1 MRTYVA
7 EKELLIGNI
16 RAICQQAGGA
26 PVWAVVKGNGYG
38 LGVVPLARL
47 LREQGIERY
56 CVTEVSEARALR
68 EAGFAGERILMLQPT
83 TDRAALEALLD
94 LNVICTVSGQDDAV
108 ALNGIAAGRDT
119 VAEVHIKLD
128 TGMGRYGFGPD
139 EFNQIAAIY
148 QYMDHIAVS
157 GIYTHFSS
165 AFCSEKKTREQFERF
180 QAMLDKLAG
189 RGFETGEAHCC
200 NSAALFRWPEMRMD
214 GVRVGSALLGR
225 LSVKGD
231 FGLQRVGSCETEVVE
246 LRRLPKG
253 ASTGY
258 GGAWRAGKETR
269 LAILPVGWYHG
280 FGAEYGR
287 DCFRFIDCFM
297 GTLSLLKAW
306 ITRRRLYAWVNGQ
319 RCPVRGHVGMLHCAV
334 DVSKI
339 ECHTGDKAVLDISP
353 LMQKGMEIVF
363 R

>member
-7 EKELLIGNI
+7 EKDLLAGNI
-16 RAICQQAGGA
+16 RTICQQADGV

-38 LGVVPLARL
+38 LGIVPLARL
-47 LREQGIERY
+47 LREQGIDRF

-83 TDRAALEALLD
+83 TDRDVLESLLH

-108 ALNGIAAGRDT
+108 ALNGIASGLDV

-139 EFNQIAAIY
+139 EFNQITAIY

-165 AFCSEKKTREQFERF
+165 AFCSEKKTREQFEQF

-189 RGFETGEAHCC
+189 RGYETGEAHCC
-200 NSAALFRWPEMRMD
+200 NSAALFRWPEMHMD
-214 GVRVGSALLGR
+214 GVRVGSAILGR

-231 FGLQRVGSCETEVVE
+231 LGLQRVGSCETEVVE

-258 GGAWRAGKETR
+258 GGAWRARKETR

-280 FGAEYGR
+280 FGTEYGR
-287 DCFRFIDCFM
+287 DCFRFRDCLR
-297 GTLSLLKAW
+297 GALSLLKAW
-306 ITRRRLYAWVNGQ
+306 ITKRRLYAWVNGQ

>member
-1 MRTYVA
+1 MRTYIA
-7 EKELLIGNI
+7 EKDALISNI
-16 RAICQQAGGA
+16 KVIKKQADGV
-26 PVWAVVKGNGYG
+26 PVWAVLKGNGYG
-38 LGVVPLARL
+38 LGVVPAARL
-47 LREQGIERY
+47 LREQGIDRY

-68 EAGFAGERILMLQPT
+68 EAGFTLERILMLQPT
-83 TDRAALEALLD
+83 TDRDTLEALLD

-108 ALNGIAAGRDT
+108 ALNGIAAGRDI
-119 VAEVHIKLD
+119 VAEVHVKLD
-128 TGMGRYGFGPD
+128 TGMGRYGFRAD
-139 EFNQIAAIY
+139 EFNQIASIF

-165 AFCSEKKTREQFERF
+165 AFCSEKKTREQFEQF
-180 QAMLDKLAG
+180 QVMLDKLAG
-189 RGFETGEAHCC
+189 RGYETGEAHCC

-231 FGLQRVGSCETEVVE
+231 FGLRRVGHCETTVME
-246 LRRLPKG
+246 LHRLAKG

-258 GGAWRAGKETR
+258 GGAWRARKETK

-280 FGAEYGR
+280 FGTEYGR
-287 DCFRFIDCFM
+287 DCFRFRDCVR

-306 ITRRRLYAWVNGQ
+306 LTRRRLVARVNGQ

-334 DVSKI
+334 DVSRI
-339 ECHTGDKAVLDISP
+339 ECHVGDQAVLDISP
-353 LMQKGMEIVF
+353 LMQKGMDVIF